1 MRVAST
7 VGGLSLVLLLA
18 LLLAGCSGQDPEQT
32 VAELTN
38 VGGEASTSGGESGD
52 DSASSTGTTAADAQS
67 PTNEETPSQAAQ
79 AAQQVV
85 DQIAGVDA
93 EGAYSRGLQAARS
106 AAKPGGCEP
115 TPSEVLG
122 PYYVPDAPVRTGVDA
137 GYVLSGE
144 VLSAGDCE
152 PIPGAQIE
160 LWLANPEG
168 VYDDAH
174 RATMFAGEQGE
185 YQFESNFPGLYE
197 NRPPHIHLRVV
208 TPGFRELVTQHY
220 PEAGQTEATFDLVL
234 EPG

>member
-18 LLLAGCSGQDPEQT
+18 LLLAGCSGQDPEKI

-52 DSASSTGTTAADAQS
+52 GSASSTGTTAADAQS

-122 PYYVPDAPVRTGVDA
+122 PYYVPDAPASMPATCCPARCCRRVTASRSLAPRSSSGSPTPKAYTTTPTGPPC
-137 GYVLSGE
+137 S
-144 VLSAGDCE
+144 
-152 PIPGAQIE
+152 
-160 LWLANPEG
+160 PES
-168 VYDDAH
+168 
-174 RATMFAGEQGE
+174 RASISSRAI
-185 YQFESNFPGLYE
+185 FPGSTK
-197 NRPPHIHLRVV
+197 IDHLTSTSGWWRRAF
-208 TPGFRELVTQHY
+208 GSW
-220 PEAGQTEATFDLVL
+220 
-234 EPG
+234 

>member
-7 VGGLSLVLLLA
+7 VGGLSLVLLA
-18 LLLAGCSGQDPEQT
+18 LLLAGCSGENLEQT

-38 VGGEASTSGGESGD
+38 VGGEKAASGGESGD
-52 DSASSTGTTAADAQS
+52 DPASSTGTTASDAQS
-67 PTNEETPSQAAQ
+67 PTDKETPSQAAQ

-85 DQIAGVDA
+85 DQITGADA
-93 EGAYSRGLQAARS
+93 EGAYTRGLQAARS

-122 PYYVPDAPVRTGVDA
+122 PYYVPDAPIRTGVDT

-160 LWLANPEG
+160 FWLANPEG

-174 RATMFAGEQGE
+174 RAT
-185 YQFESNFPGLYE
+185 
-197 NRPPHIHLRVV
+197 
-208 TPGFRELVTQHY
+208 
-220 PEAGQTEATFDLVL
+220 VL
-234 EPG
+234 A